1 MKMAPSKDWM
11 AIEDYV
17 NDPSYEE
24 GVDNFLD
31 YAFQNVKTHTIRCPC
46 YKCINGES
54 GDREKV
60 KEHLLVYGIVK
71 WAHQEASIAECYLSE
86 ECMNLCS
93 SHYGRAFGAATVR
106 ELEKSELDE
115 AHIYI
120 LKNCDEVQPLIQEYA
135 EVHKSM
141 DHRITEEEWCENF
154 KIWFKN
160 KLKKLWH
167 TSTAPSKAGVL
178 FSELNT
184 LLIDYEPYKG
194 LLNPMTFCCCSLVA
208 GLFVATDAF
217 GCCCSVVGGDVVFP
231 DVFTNES
238 IDAYKEHVLNH
249 MRELWTNWRSDLLRC
264 NVTKK
269 KITLAAT
276 YKGKPPNGVE
286 ENDWKWL
293 IKEVYLDDDFQ
304 KRSIRNSENRAN
316 YPKEL
321 MH

>member
-1 MKMAPSKDWM
+1 MAPSKDWM

-17 NDPSYEE
+17 NDPSYGE

-60 KEHLLVYGIVK
+60 REHLLVYGILK
-71 WAHQEASIAECYLSE
+71 RAHPKASIAEGYLVE

-93 SHYGRAFGAATVR
+93 RYMHNVETRFNRLDRNYENVQGNVDALPIFSHPGRALGADTIR
-106 ELEKSELDE
+106 DLEKSELDE

-120 LKNCDEVQPLIQEYA
+120 LKNCDE
-135 EVHKSM
+135 
-141 DHRITEEEWCENF
+141 
-154 KIWFKN
+154 
-160 KLKKLWH
+160 
-167 TSTAPSKAGVL
+167 
-178 FSELNT
+178 
-184 LLIDYEPYKG
+184 
-194 LLNPMTFCCCSLVA
+194 
-208 GLFVATDAF
+208 
-217 GCCCSVVGGDVVFP
+217 
-231 DVFTNES
+231 DVFTDES

-249 MRELWTNWRSDLLRC
+249 MRELWTNWRSDLLRY

-269 KITLAAT
+269 KITLAAA
-276 YKGKPPNGVE
+276 YKGKHPNGVE

-304 KRSIRNSENRAN
+304 ENPQN
-316 YPKEL
+316 
-321 MH
+321 